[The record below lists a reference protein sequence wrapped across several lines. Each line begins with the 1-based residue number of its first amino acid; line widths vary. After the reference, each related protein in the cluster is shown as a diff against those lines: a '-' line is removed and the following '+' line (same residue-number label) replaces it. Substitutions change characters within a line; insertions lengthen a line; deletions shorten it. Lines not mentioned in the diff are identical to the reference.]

1 MERKIERKIML
12 KYPRSRGVNGLGA
25 AQAKGERVIN
35 GKVNFDRLNEFI
47 GKTEVKIAVSQEY
60 KSKVQNS
67 LQQDEELWEAE
78 QGISTT
84 THLRVDVV
92 FAVIY

>member
-47 GKTEVKIAVSQEY
+47 GKTEVKIAVSQ
-60 KSKVQNS
+60 
-67 LQQDEELWEAE
+67 
-78 QGISTT
+78 
-84 THLRVDVV
+84 
-92 FAVIY
+92 